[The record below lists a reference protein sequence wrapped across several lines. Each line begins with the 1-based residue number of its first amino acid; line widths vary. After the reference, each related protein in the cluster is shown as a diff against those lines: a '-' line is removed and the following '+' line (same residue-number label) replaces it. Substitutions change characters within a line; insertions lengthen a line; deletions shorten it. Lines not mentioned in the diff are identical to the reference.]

1 MSTTPQNDVEAW
13 LDSLDPAT
21 MNWRDGAPLRA
32 IGAALTNLEAA
43 EEGLVDSI
51 RAARR
56 AGESWGMIGMVL
68 GTSRQAAHR
77 KYADLVRDEE
87 PSPES

>member
-1 MSTTPQNDVEAW
+1 MSTTPRSDVEAW
-13 LDSLDPAT
+13 LDSIDPAT
-21 MNWRDGAPLRA
+21 ADFRDAAPLRA

-43 EEGLVDSI
+43 ERALIDSI

-56 AGESWGMIGMVL
+56 AGESWGMIGMIL

-87 PSPES
+87 